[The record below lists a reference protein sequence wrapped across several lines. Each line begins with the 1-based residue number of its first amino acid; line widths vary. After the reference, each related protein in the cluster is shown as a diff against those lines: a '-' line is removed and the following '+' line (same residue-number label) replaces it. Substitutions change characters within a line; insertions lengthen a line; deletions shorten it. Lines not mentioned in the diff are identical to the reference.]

1 LIGLASK
8 KALVG
13 EFPMLVGDNTKKG
26 TAADYC
32 CSKCLLVITPTRAL
46 HKILFDLSNLVGDNT
61 NKGGAADYCCSK
73 CLLVKTPTR
82 AVQTPTRA
90 VLPIIVVPNACW

>member
-1 LIGLASK
+1 
-8 KALVG
+8 
-13 EFPMLVGDNTKKG
+13 MLVGDNTNKG
-26 TAADYC
+26 SA
-32 CSKCLLVITPTRAL
+32 
-46 HKILFDLSNLVGDNT
+46 NT

-90 VLPIIVVPNACW
+90 LLPIIVVPNACW